1 MARGRYGQGGNPS
14 LHGLAPEHIYLSH
27 SHEDH
32 IGGLASVRRVWQ
44 AVPVSSSFRAPG
56 HGLCLRGQR

>member
-1 MARGRYGQGGNPS
+1 M
-14 LHGLAPEHIYLSH
+14 
-27 SHEDH
+27 
-32 IGGLASVRRVWQ
+32 GGLASVRRVWQ